1 MASAAPTF
9 AYKAVDGA
17 GLPQEGTIIGASQA
31 AVLEELKNRG
41 LQVMRLDEQ
50 KTGMTME
57 LRLMPKRVKAAE
69 LTVMTR
75 QLATMV
81 SSGMTLLR
89 AFDVLEDQVE
99 NEKLK
104 ETLSAVREDIE
115 SGLTF
120 SDALDKHPKV
130 FGPLYV
136 AMVRAGE
143 AGGVL
148 EQALDRTADQLEKD
162 DSLRRQVKGA
172 MTYPAVV
179 LTFALGTLL
188 ALIAFIVPVF
198 VGIFK
203 DFGGKLPL
211 ITQFTVNLSNLVT
224 GQWYILLAV
233 TVGSVVAFR
242 KWKKSSW
249 GRPQWDRL
257 RLRMPVNIG
266 KTVQKIALARW
277 SRTFSALYSAGVP
290 IMQAIEVTG
299 KTAGNTVVERAMDDV
314 IASVKAGGSIA
325 APLKDTPIFP
335 GMVSQMIAVGE
346 ETGNLDTM
354 LTKVADF
361 YEDEVAAAIKAMTSI
376 LEPVMIVLVG
386 GIVGFIVVAMYMP
399 MFKVYDAIPTQ

>member
-1 MASAAPTF
+1 MANAATF

-17 GLPQEGTIIGASQA
+17 GLPQEGELSGISKN
-31 AVLEELKNRG
+31 AVMEELRNRG
-41 LQVMRLDEQ
+41 LQVMRLDE
-50 KTGMTME
+50 KKSGMNMQ
-57 LRLMPKRVKAAE
+57 LSLMPKRVKAAQ

-89 AFDVLEDQVE
+89 AFYVLEDQVD
-99 NEKLK
+99 NPKLK
-104 ETLSAVREDIE
+104 ETLSMVREDIE
-115 SGLTF
+115 AGLNF

-143 AGGVL
+143 TGGVL

-162 DSLRRQVKGA
+162 DELRRQVKGA
-172 MTYPAVV
+172 MAYPAVV

-211 ITQFTVNLSNLVT
+211 ITQITVNMSNAVT
-224 GQWYILLAV
+224 GYWYLLIL
-233 TVGSVVAFR
+233 GSVALVVGFR

-249 GRPQWDRL
+249 GRPQWDQLRL
-257 RLRMPVNIG
+257 RLPVKIG
-266 KTVQKIALARW
+266 ATVQKIALARW
-277 SRTFSALYSAGVP
+277 SRTFSALYAAGVP

-299 KTAGNTVVERAMDDV
+299 KTAGNTVVEKAMVDV
-314 IASVKAGGSIA
+314 IASVKSGGSIA
-325 APLKDTPIFP
+325 APLREAPIFP
-335 GMVSQMIAVGE
+335 GMVAQMIAVGE

-361 YEDEVAAAIKAMTSI
+361 YEAEVAAAIKALTSI

-399 MFKVYDAIPTQ
+399 MFKVYDAIQ

>member
-1 MASAAPTF
+1 MAAGPLQF
-9 AYKAVDGA
+9 AYKGVDGA
-17 GLPQEGTIIGASQA
+17 GLPQEGMITGVSEA
-31 AVLEELKNRG
+31 AVMAQLKTQG
-41 LQVMRLDEQ
+41 LQVMRLDE
-50 KTGMTME
+50 KKSGAKME
-57 LRLMPKRVKAAE
+57 IKLLPKRVKAAE
-69 LTVMTR
+69 LTIMTR

-89 AFDVLEDQVE
+89 AFYVLEDQVE
-99 NEKLK
+99 NPKLK
-104 ETLSAVREDIE
+104 DTLSAVREDIE
-115 SGLTF
+115 AGLNF
-120 SDALDKHPKV
+120 SDALEKHPKV

-148 EQALDRTADQLEKD
+148 EQSLERTADQLEKD

-172 MTYPAVV
+172 MMYPAVV
-179 LTFALGTLL
+179 LSFALCVLL

-211 ITQFTVNLSNLVT
+211 ITQVTVNLSSFVT
-224 GQWYILLAV
+224 GYWYILLV
-233 TVGSVVAFR
+233 VSVGSVVGFK

-249 GRPQWDRL
+249 GRPQWDQFRI
-257 RLRMPVNIG
+257 RIPVNIG

-277 SRTFSALYSAGVP
+277 SRTFSSLYSAGVP

-299 KTAGNTVVERAMDDV
+299 KTAGNVVVERAMDAV
-314 IASVKAGGSIA
+314 VANVKGGGTIA
-325 APLKDTPIFP
+325 APLRDVPIFP
-335 GMVSQMIAVGE
+335 SMVTQMIAVGE

-361 YEDEVAAAIKAMTSI
+361 YEDEVSAAVKAMTSI

-399 MFKVYDAIPTQ
+399 MFKVYDAIQ

>member
-1 MASAAPTF
+1 MASGIYTF
-9 AYKAVDGA
+9 KATDTA
-17 GLPQEGTIIGASQA
+17 GIPEKGEIKGDS
-31 AVLEELKNRG
+31 LEDVRLQLKDRG
-41 LQVMRLDEQ
+41 LIVQSVEE
-50 KTGMTME
+50 KATGMQME
-57 LRLMPKRVKAAE
+57 IQLLPKKVKAKD

-75 QLATMV
+75 QLSVMV

-89 AFDVLEDQVE
+89 AFYVLEEQVE
-99 NEKLK
+99 HPKLK
-104 ETLSAVREDIE
+104 EILSKVREDIE
-115 SGLTF
+115 GGQLMS
-120 SDALDKHPKV
+120 SALAKHPKV
-130 FGPLYV
+130 FNPLYV

-143 AGGVL
+143 AGGIL
-148 EQALDRTADQLEKD
+148 EDTLNRIATQLEAD
-162 DSLRRQVKGA
+162 DSLRRQVKSA
-172 MTYPAVV
+172 MMYPAVV
-179 LTFALGTLL
+179 LSFAGIVLV

-211 ITQFTVNLSNLVT
+211 ITQFTVNLSSFVT
-224 GQWYILLAV
+224 GSWYVLIIV
-233 TVGSVVAFR
+233 SVGGVVAFK

-249 GRPQWDRL
+249 GRPQWDKFRL
-257 RLRMPVNIG
+257 RIPVNIG

-299 KTAGNTVVERAMDDV
+299 RTAGNTVVERAMDEV
-314 IASVKAGGSIA
+314 IASVKSGGSIS
-325 APLKDTPIFP
+325 APLREAPIFP
-335 GMVSQMIAVGE
+335 GMVAQMIAVGE

-361 YEDEVAAAIKAMTSI
+361 YEAEVAAAIKALTSI

-399 MFKVYDAIPTQ
+399 MFKVYDAIK